1 MVKRL
6 KRIGESATSQKSG
19 GLASSGIGSLLFW
32 LALGVVVTGCANLSE
47 PAAFNPN
54 QTGFASCQFAAEA
67 HPAPFNRDDITYGE
81 SVRSRTGMT
90 EAMRECFARLDR
102 IRDNFGRAKLSGA
115 Q

>member
-1 MVKRL
+1 MVTRRKRMD
-6 KRIGESATSQKSG
+6 GSATNSKSG
-19 GLASSGIGSLLFW
+19 GLANLGLGAPLAWLVLGSFVSGC
-32 LALGVVVTGCANLSE
+32 TTLSE

-90 EAMRECFARLDR
+90 EAMRECFERLDAVASSAGER
-102 IRDNFGRAKLSGA
+102 E
-115 Q
+115 

>member
-1 MVKRL
+1 MPPRVMVTPVKRIRFPAVL
-6 KRIGESATSQKSG
+6 ENSRSLTKLGLDAPLAWLVLGSFVSG
-19 GLASSGIGSLLFW
+19 C
-32 LALGVVVTGCANLSE
+32 TTLSE

-90 EAMRECFARLDR
+90 EAMRECYERLDK
-102 IRDNFGRAKLSGA
+102 IKDEAADAN
-115 Q
+115 

>member
-1 MVKRL
+1 MVTPVKRNRFRAVL
-6 KRIGESATSQKSG
+6 ENS
-19 GLASSGIGSLLFW
+19 GSLTNLGLDAPLAW
-32 LALGVVVTGCANLSE
+32 LVLGSFVSGCTTFSE

-90 EAMRECFARLDR
+90 EAMRECFERLDAVA
-102 IRDNFGRAKLSGA
+102 DEASA
-115 Q
+115 P